1 MTDKPFGANSL
12 WILPA
17 FLLAACS
24 IPPSKVSLPAS
35 TASRPVQTGVASW
48 YGPGFHGKPTAS
60 GTIYDQGDLTAAHQ
74 TLPLGTRVAVT
85 NLDNGSSIEVTINDR
100 GPFAKGRIIDLSYAA
115 GQALGMIGPGTVPVH
130 LEVVASPRPVQLIRS
145 SLDYTLQLGSFTQI
159 ENALQLRERL
169 ARSYADVTVVP
180 VPAKDTT
187 YYRVQI
193 GTFSDRSAA
202 EQQARR
208 VSQAGLPVI
217 IMEK

>member
-1 MTDKPFGANSL
+1 MTNKPFGANTL

-17 FLLAACS
+17 LFVAACS

-35 TASRPVQTGVASW
+35 TATRPVQTGVASW

-60 GTIYDQGDLTAAHQ
+60 GTIYDQSDLTAAHQ

-85 NLDNGSSIEVTINDR
+85 NLDNGNSIEVTINDR
-100 GPFAKGRIIDLSYAA
+100 GPFAKGRIIDLSHAA
-115 GQALGMIGPGTVPVH
+115 GQALGMIGPGTVPVR
-130 LEVVASPRPVQLIRS
+130 LEVIASPQPIQLIRS
-145 SLDYTLQLGSFTQI
+145 SLDYTLQLGSFAHLD
-159 ENALQLRERL
+159 NALQLRERL
-169 ARSYADVTVVP
+169 ARSYSDVAIVA
-180 VPAKDTT
+180 VPAKDVT
-187 YYRVQI
+187 YYRVQV

-208 VSQAGLPVI
+208 MSQAGLPVI